1 MLYFRVHSVRDSM
14 TYNVYVQAEFF
25 FCLFLFIFF
34 FYRAIYIVLTSEST
48 GCDKFCTR
56 ISLQLISLVG
66 IPGSFKGFGVWGLG

>member
-34 FYRAIYIVLTSEST
+34 FNVLYTS
-48 GCDKFCTR
+48 C
-56 ISLQLISLVG
+56 
-66 IPGSFKGFGVWGLG
+66 